1 MGCSRKGVA
10 LPAFGRVVCSLLAL
24 ALGAAGCAGA
34 GSSGTPPGAGTRAA
48 ARSGRSAGTP
58 TPVPTSTPTPV
69 PTPTAHPSPT
79 PTAHPTATPTAHPTA
94 TPTAHPTATPSPVP
108 TPTIAPGVIDHV
120 VIIIQENRSF
130 DYMFHDYP
138 GANTA
143 DYGLISSG
151 VEVPLQPISLAA
163 HYDILHTSPA
173 FFESY
178 DGGRLDGFNLV
189 KRRGDASGY
198 TNPQYGY
205 APSGEIQPYLQ
216 MAQQYVL
223 ADNMFTSQL
232 DGSFTAHQYL
242 IAGYAGHSVNFPTGA
257 WGCGPPPG
265 EVQTL
270 TKDRTI
276 GPREPACFDYPSLGN
291 ELDAANVSWRFYAPP
306 EHVNGSLWL
315 GYDAIRNIKD
325 GPDWNVD
332 IVRPET
338 QFIQDV
344 ASGHLAGVT
353 WIVPR
358 LANSD
363 HSGSGTTRGPLW
375 VASLVNAVG
384 ESKFWNHSVVF
395 VIWDDWGGWY
405 DHVRP
410 PKKDYDGLGFRVP
423 MLCISPYAAQGVVS
437 HTQYESASIVRYVE
451 DLYGLSKMAAADA
464 RATSAGTGCLVS
476 GQQPRPFV
484 QITPALRAAQL
495 RPDPATDVGPDD
507 E

>member
-1 MGCSRKGVA
+1 MAWTGKGLA
-10 LPAFGRVVCSLLAL
+10 LPAFGTPRVWLLAL
-24 ALGAAGCAGA
+24 ALGVAGCAGA
-34 GSSGTPPGAGTRAA
+34 GSPAGPPSGGTRAA
-48 ARSGRSAGTP
+48 VRAAQPAATPTMAPTPGPTP
-58 TPVPTSTPTPV
+58 TPTPHPT
-69 PTPTAHPSPT
+69 PT
-79 PTAHPTATPTAHPTA
+79 PTAHPTPTPTAHPTP
-94 TPTAHPTATPSPVP
+94 TPTAHPTPTPMP
-108 TPTIAPGVIDHV
+108 TPTVAPGVIDHV

-138 GANTA
+138 GADTA
-143 DYGLISSG
+143 DYGAISSG
-151 VEVPLQPISLAA
+151 VEVPLTPISLAA

-189 KRRGDASGY
+189 KRRGNASGFP
-198 TNPQYGY
+198 NPQYGY
-205 APSGEIQPYLQ
+205 APPAEIQPYLE

-223 ADNMFTSQL
+223 ADHTFTSQL

-242 IAGYAGHSVNFPTGA
+242 IAAFAGHSVNFPTGA

-265 EVQTL
+265 EVETL
-270 TKDRTI
+270 TKNRTY

-291 ELDAANVSWRFYAPP
+291 ELDAANVTWRFYAPP
-306 EHVNGSLWL
+306 DHVEGALWL
-315 GYDAIRNIKD
+315 AYDAIRNIKD

-344 ASGHLAGVT
+344 ANGHLAGVT

-358 LANSD
+358 LGNSD
-363 HSGSGTTRGPLW
+363 HSGSGSTRGPLW

-384 ESKFWNHSVVF
+384 ESKFWNHSVIF

-437 HTQYESASIVRYVE
+437 HTQFESASIVRYVE
-451 DLYGLSKMAAADA
+451 DLYGLPTMAAADA
-464 RATSAGTGCLVS
+464 RAASAGSGCLVA

-484 QITPALRAAQL
+484 KITPELRPAQL
-495 RPDPATDVGPDD
+495 RDDPRTDVGPDD